1 MKSRCEKCKAILPS
15 DGIAYICSFECTF
28 CSPCALQAQNVC
40 PNCGGELVLRPRRK
54 RAVSSEPPAQ
64 MRTPASAGIWSG
76 RIWALSFAVWGFV
89 SLAATVSV
97 YAMYHLRDNGI
108 RFGTVAGMEFGEI
121 LTYAPLTPFVYAL
134 AIRFPFLRSNWVRR
148 STLYLAGSL
157 VFTLGHIILAG
168 ATPYDYWDP
177 VNREWSSAFW
187 NRHTHSPRDPRTALK
202 SMFLAHIVDDVTG
215 EFVPIVIV
223 AHAVAYYRRLR
234 ERERRA
240 TQLEGQLAK
249 ARLQTLKSQ
258 LQPHFLFNTLHS
270 ISALMMTDV
279 VAADRMMTSLSDML
293 RMSLENNGTQ
303 VTSLSRE
310 VEFLNVYLDIERIRF
325 EDRLHVALN
334 IAPECLDAQVPHLLL
349 QPLVENAIRH
359 GVSKRSAQGNIW
371 VVATRE
377 NGDLQLSVRDNG
389 PGLIYSEDQQPLAE
403 SALEEK
409 TRPGL
414 GLSLTRERLRALY
427 GEDQRCEIRNAA
439 GGGAEVCLRMPFKT
453 IPQST
458 RPEAVAQG

>member
-1 MKSRCEKCKAILPS
+1 MKSRCEKCKALLPS
-15 DGIAYICSFECTF
+15 DESAYICSFECTF
-28 CSPCALQAQNVC
+28 CSRCALQLQNAC

-54 RAVSSEPPAQ
+54 RAVSPEPPAQ
-64 MRTPASAGIWSG
+64 MRTTAWSGIWSG
-76 RIWALSFAVWGFV
+76 RIWALSFGVWGFV
-89 SLAATVSV
+89 SLAATVSI
-97 YAMYHLRDNGI
+97 YALYHLRDNGM
-108 RFGTVAGMEFGEI
+108 RFGTVAGMEFGEV
-121 LTYAPLTPFVYAL
+121 LTYAPLTPLVYAL
-134 AIRFPFLRSNWVRR
+134 AIRFPFQRSNWVRR
-148 STLYLAGSL
+148 SALYLAGSL

-177 VNREWSSAFW
+177 VHREWSSAFW
-187 NRHTHSPRDPRTALK
+187 NPHTHSLRDPRAALK
-202 SMFLAHIVDDVTG
+202 SMFFFHLVDDVTG

-240 TQLEGQLAK
+240 AQLEGQLAK

-258 LQPHFLFNTLHS
+258 MQPHFLFNTLHS
-270 ISALMMTDV
+270 ISSLMLTDV

-377 NGDLQLSVRDNG
+377 NDDLQLCVRDNG
-389 PGLIYSEDQQPLAE
+389 PGLIDSEEQQAP
-403 SALEEK
+403 EEK
-409 TRPGL
+409 ARPGL

-427 GEDQRCEIRNAA
+427 GEDQSCEIRNAA
-439 GGGAEVCLRMPFKT
+439 EGGAEVYLRMPFKT
-453 IPQST
+453 IPQSL
-458 RPEAVAQG
+458 RPEAMAVD

>member
-1 MKSRCEKCKAILPS
+1 MKSRCEKCKAILPA
-15 DGIAYICSFECTF
+15 DGSAYICSFECTF
-28 CSPCALQAQNVC
+28 CSRCALQAQNAC

-54 RAVSSEPPAQ
+54 PAVSPELPAE
-64 MRTPASAGIWSG
+64 MRTSASAGVWSG
-76 RIWALSFAVWGFV
+76 RIWALSFGVWGFV
-89 SLAATVSV
+89 SLAATVSI
-97 YAMYHLRDNGI
+97 YALYHLRDNGT

-134 AIRFPFLRSNWVRR
+134 AIRYPFQRSNWMRR
-148 STLYLAGSL
+148 SMLYLAGSL
-157 VFTLGHIILAG
+157 VFTLCHIILAG

-177 VNREWSSAFW
+177 VHREWSSAFW
-187 NRHTHSPRDPRTALK
+187 NRHTHSLRDPRAALK
-202 SMFLAHIVDDVTG
+202 SMFFFHLVDDATG

-240 TQLEGQLAK
+240 VQLEGQLAK

-270 ISALMMTDV
+270 ISSLMLTDV

-293 RMSLENNGTQ
+293 RMTLENNGTQ

-310 VEFLNVYLDIERIRF
+310 IEFLNVYLDIERTRF

-371 VVATRE
+371 IVATRE

-389 PGLIYSEDQQPLAE
+389 PGLIHSADQPPLEAK
-403 SALEEK
+403 A
-409 TRPGL
+409 RPGL
-414 GLSLTRERLRALY
+414 GLRLTRERLRALY
-427 GEDQRCEIRNAA
+427 GEDQSCEIRNATE
-439 GGGAEVCLRMPFKT
+439 GGAEVYLRMPFKT
-453 IPQST
+453 IPQPSQ
-458 RPEAVAQG
+458 PEAMVLD